1 MGEVV
6 IPVKIEEEMK
16 RSYIDYAMS
25 VIVGRALPDVRDGLK
40 PVHRRILYAM
50 YEMGMFHNKPYKKS
64 ARVVGEVLGK
74 YHPHGDQAV
83 YDALV
88 RMVQDF
94 SMRYPLVDGQGNF
107 GSVDGDS
114 PAAMRYTEVRLA
126 KIAEEL
132 LADIDKNTIDFVPN
146 FDESLVEPSVLPA
159 KLPNLLINGSSGIAV
174 GMATN
179 MPPHNLGEVVD
190 AIIKVIDSPEVT
202 IKELLNYI
210 KGPDFPT
217 GGYILGKEEIKKAY
231 ITGRGIITL
240 RGKVELEEGRIIITE
255 LPYQVNKSKLVEE
268 IANCVKT
275 KKIEGI
281 SDLRDESDREGIRVV
296 IELNSHANQEIIL
309 NQLYKYTQLETTFGI
324 INLALVDGEP
334 RILSLKGLIE
344 EYIKHRRNIITRR
357 TKFELE
363 KSEKRKHIVEGL
375 LIALKNIDE
384 VIETIKK
391 SENVEEARNKLISRF
406 NLTKIQAQ
414 AILDMR
420 LQKLTALE
428 TEKLEQEN
436 KELEDKISYLKE
448 VLASEQKVLEIIKKE
463 LLELKEKYADERRTK
478 IIPKPTEVKEEDL
491 IPEEEMVVILTGE
504 GYIKRIPLNAYRSQ
518 RRGGRGIVGIDTKE
532 KDIVTNIIISST
544 HDILLFF
551 SNKGKVYAKK
561 VYEIPVASR
570 YSRGKAL
577 VNVFEISKDERITA
591 VLPMEFGKGYLFMA
605 TKKGKVKKT
614 SMDEFLSIRKT
625 GKIAIELEEE
635 DELVEVKVTSGD
647 DEILLA
653 TKFGKAIRF
662 PEREVRAMGRATLGV
677 KGISLVNGDEVVG
690 IEVLNSEN
698 LEQTFLVVTE
708 NGYGKRSKFAEF
720 PLQGRGGKGVITI
733 KISQKTGLVAG
744 VEGVGDEDEIIIS
757 SMQGIMIRLRVKEIP
772 ILGRNTQGVKLMR
785 LENDKVATVVKVV

>member
-448 VLASEQKVLEIIKKE
+448 VLASEQKLLEIIKKE

>member
-1 MGEVV
+1 
-6 IPVKIEEEMK
+6 
-16 RSYIDYAMS
+16 
-25 VIVGRALPDVRDGLK
+25 
-40 PVHRRILYAM
+40 
-50 YEMGMFHNKPYKKS
+50 
-64 ARVVGEVLGK
+64 
-74 YHPHGDQAV
+74 
-83 YDALV
+83 
-88 RMVQDF
+88 
-94 SMRYPLVDGQGNF
+94 
-107 GSVDGDS
+107 
-114 PAAMRYTEVRLA
+114 
-126 KIAEEL
+126 
-132 LADIDKNTIDFVPN
+132 
-146 FDESLVEPSVLPA
+146 
-159 KLPNLLINGSSGIAV
+159 
-174 GMATN
+174 
-179 MPPHNLGEVVD
+179 
-190 AIIKVIDSPEVT
+190 
-202 IKELLNYI
+202 ELLNYI

-344 EYIKHRRNIITRR
+344 EYIKHRRNVITRR

-391 SENVEEARNKLISRF
+391 SENVEEARNKLISKF
-406 NLTKIQAQ
+406 NLTEIQAQ

-532 KDIVTNIIISST
+532 KDIVTNIIIAST

-561 VYEIPVASR
+561 VYEIPLASR

-708 NGYGKRSKFAEF
+708 NGYGKRSKFIEF

-757 SMQGIMIRLRVKEIP
+757 SIQGIMIRLRVKEIP